1 MNPET
6 AIHLDS
12 DLFSP
17 ENVPK
22 DPDQWIP
29 RAETYLCLARAFLPP
44 TQAGILAALREDLLE
59 DLEALHAEVPIAG
72 AVPGRIAA
80 LRSILAEIPDD
91 QELLREYSRLFLTPP
106 APAMLNLGFY
116 LDGGIMGNSTR
127 QMEAYYQRHGLER
140 DPDFRDLPDHLSLNL
155 QFLAWVLAGIAEFEG
170 VDAAAARRGLQDAWD
185 LIARYT
191 LPGLQSIIGKL
202 LPAIDEHG
210 LSQTYGELARIL
222 TDVLKRDLAVLS
234 THLPAP
240 VMQPPSPENVDPEIL
255 IRVDTDPEARLGCRV
270 CGSDFVAGEAMAEM
284 IGRLQAATLATEHLA
299 VCPDCRAETM
309 GMRPLAPPTPKR

>member
-1 MNPET
+1 MNPEA
-6 AIHLDS
+6 AIHLEP
-12 DLFSP
+12 DLSSP
-17 ENVPK
+17 EPIPK
-22 DPDQWIP
+22 DSERWIA

-59 DLEALHAEVPIAG
+59 DLETLHKEVAISA
-72 AVPGRIAA
+72 ATPGRIAA

-91 QELLREYSRLFLTPP
+91 QALLREHSRLFLTPP

-140 DPDFRDLPDHLSLNL
+140 DPNFRDLPDHLALNL
-155 QFLAWVLAGIAEFEG
+155 QFLAWVFAGIAEFEG
-170 VDAAAARRGLQDAWD
+170 VDNDAARRGLQDARD

-191 LPGLQSIIGKL
+191 LPGLQALIGRL
-202 LPAIDEHG
+202 LPAIDAHG
-210 LSQTYGELARIL
+210 LSQTYGELAHIL

-234 THLPAP
+234 ARLPGTAVP
-240 VMQPPSPENVDPEIL
+240 TPSPENMDPETL
-255 IRVDTDPEARLGCRV
+255 LRVDTDPEARLACRI
-270 CGSDFVAGEAMAEM
+270 CGNDFVAGEALAEM
-284 IGRLQAATLATEHLA
+284 IGRLQAAGLATEHLA

-309 GMRPLAPPTPKR
+309 GMRPLAPPAPKR